1 MPNMLNV
8 LVVGRTKSSLQ
19 SLCEQLEARTDC
31 SVGMRVIT
39 NGHIDPLHQLKT
51 DPDIVFVRLSE
62 QHWAQELDALG
73 QRSSGGGPAIIIV
86 GKTDNGTAMRQAMR
100 IGARDYL
107 SDPPDD
113 AELNETMQRI
123 ARELYGSRSE
133 QAVTSA
139 FINAGGGAGGSF
151 LASNVAHIMASVSNL
166 RVTLIDLDLTFGNSV
181 QYFDLET
188 RRDLREAL
196 EEADHL
202 DSIALD
208 AYMVKHHSGLQ
219 ILSAI
224 EGHTQLFAEAP
235 SDGFDTLLDVLSA
248 QCDHIVM
255 DVPRQIDALS
265 AVALE
270 RAEHII
276 VVIQQSLSHV
286 RNASCLL
293 NIFKSELGIPD
304 ERIIVVVN
312 RFQTSAAVTAV
323 DVEETLKRKKII
335 LIPNDYRNVI
345 DTINAGVPIYERHGA
360 SGITNAL
367 MLLETELGGHSQKV
381 AKSRF
386 ARTVASILRT

>member
-31 SVGMRVIT
+31 SVSMRIIN

-62 QHWAQELDALG
+62 QHWAQELDAMG

-224 EGHTQLFAEAP
+224 EGHTQLFAEAS

-360 SGITNAL
+360 SGITDAL

-386 ARTVASILRT
+386 ARTIASILRT

>member
-31 SVGMRVIT
+31 SVRMRIIT

-51 DPDIVFVRLSE
+51 DPDIVFLRLSE

-123 ARELYGSRSE
+123 ARELYGSRSK

-181 QYFDLET
+181 QYFNLET

-224 EGHTQLFAEAP
+224 EDHTQLFAEAS
-235 SDGFDTLLDVLSA
+235 SDGFDSLLDVLSA

-293 NIFKSELGIPD
+293 NILKLELGIPD

-312 RFQTSAAVTAV
+312 RFQASAAVTAV
-323 DVEETLKRKKII
+323 DVEETLNRKKII

-360 SGITNAL
+360 TGITDAL

>member
-1 MPNMLNV
+1 
-8 LVVGRTKSSLQ
+8 
-19 SLCEQLEARTDC
+19 
-31 SVGMRVIT
+31 MRIIT

-51 DPDIVFVRLSE
+51 DPDIVFLRLSE

-86 GKTDNGTAMRQAMR
+86 GNTDNGTAMRQAMR

-123 ARELYGSRSE
+123 ARELYGSRSK

-181 QYFDLET
+181 QYFNLET

-224 EGHTQLFAEAP
+224 QDHTQLFAEAS
-235 SDGFDTLLDVLSA
+235 SDGFDSLLDVLSA

-323 DVEETLKRKKII
+323 DVEETLKCKKII

>member
-62 QHWAQELDALG
+62 QHWAQELDAMG

-123 ARELYGSRSE
+123 ARELYDSRSE

-323 DVEETLKRKKII
+323 DVEETLKCKKII

-360 SGITNAL
+360 SGITDAL

-386 ARTVASILRT
+386 ARTIASILRT